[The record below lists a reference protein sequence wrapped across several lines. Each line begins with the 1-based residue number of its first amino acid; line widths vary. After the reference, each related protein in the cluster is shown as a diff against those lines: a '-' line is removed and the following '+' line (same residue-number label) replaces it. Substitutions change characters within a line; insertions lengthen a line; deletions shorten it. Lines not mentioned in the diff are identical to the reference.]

1 MEPTIT
7 VALIAAL
14 GAILAS
20 LVQRGRKEN
29 KDDHNVVA
37 NLLVNVKDDIIHL
50 HHKLDH
56 LDEQVDKVADKI
68 DVHLKSHRGK

>member
-37 NLLVNVKDDIIHL
+37 DLLLNVKDDIIHL

-56 LDEQVDKVADKI
+56 LDETVDKVDDKI

>member
-1 MEPTIT
+1 VDPAIT
-7 VALIAAL
+7 VAFIAAV
-14 GAILAS
+14 GAILAA

-56 LDEQVDKVADKI
+56 LDDQVDKVDDKI
-68 DVHLKSHRGK
+68 DVHLKSHRGE

>member
-1 MEPTIT
+1 
-7 VALIAAL
+7 
-14 GAILAS
+14 
-20 LVQRGRKEN
+20 VQRGRKEN

-56 LDEQVDKVADKI
+56 LDEQVDKVDDKI

>member
-7 VALIAAL
+7 VALIAAV

-56 LDEQVDKVADKI
+56 LDDQVDKVDDKI

>member
-1 MEPTIT
+1 MDSAII
-7 VALIAAL
+7 VSLIAAL
-14 GAILAS
+14 GAVLAA

-50 HHKLDH
+50 HKKIDH
-56 LDEQVDKVADKI
+56 LDDQVDKVDDKI